1 MKNRKKM
8 IKILLLILLVFSM
21 TGCTKILKDE
31 NKKVVQNETTGQ
43 NLTANILCK
52 PTDET
57 ILKLYDE
64 NNKAIKED
72 LKNEDSKAD
81 KENIVDIASLETCS
95 EMKILSKNYDGL
107 WTTIFVKPL
116 AVLIIKIGEFVNSYG
131 LAIIL
136 ATLLIRG
143 VAWPLTRKQAAQS
156 ENLKLAKPELD
167 KLEKKYANKQ
177 DQESMMMKS
186 QEMMMIYKKHNINPL
201 SGCLFSF
208 IQIPLFFAFYEA
220 ISRIPVIF
228 EETFLG
234 FQLGTSPLIAVTK
247 GQYHYLIFIVL
258 IAAATYF
265 SFKLNSG
272 ASMNK
277 EQEQQMKSMS
287 KIMVVMMTFTSFSI
301 SSGIAIYWVTSNVFT
316 IIQNLLVKR
325 MKKYAKVN

>member
-1 MKNRKKM
+1 MKSIKK
-8 IKILLLILLVFSM
+8 IGKILLICLIVFSM
-21 TGCTKILKDE
+21 TGCTKYLKTEDG
-31 NKKVVQNETTGQ
+31 KAVQNAETGQ
-43 NLTANILCK
+43 NLPSNILCK
-52 PTDET
+52 PTDKET
-57 ILKLYDE
+57 LKMYE
-64 NNKAIKED
+64 EYNKTAK
-72 LKNEDSKAD
+72 KD
-81 KENIVDIASLETCS
+81 KKVDIKSLELCES
-95 EMKILSKNYDGL
+95 MGIVSGKYDGL

-116 AVLIIKIGEFVNSYG
+116 ALLIIKIGSLINSYG

-136 ATLLIRG
+136 TTLLIRG
-143 VAWPLTRKQAAQS
+143 IVWPLTKKTAMQS

-177 DQESMMMKS
+177 DQESVMMKS
-186 QEMMMIYKKHNINPL
+186 QEMMMIYKKYNINPL

-234 FQLGTSPLIAVTK
+234 FQLGTSPLIAVSK
-247 GQYHYLIFIVL
+247 GHYHYLIFIVL
-258 IAAATYF
+258 IAVATYY

-277 EQEQQMKSMS
+277 EQEQQMKSMT
-287 KIMVVMMTFTSFSI
+287 KIMVVLMTFTSFSI

-316 IIQNLLVKR
+316 IVQNLLVKR
-325 MKKYAKVN
+325 MKKNVKTK